1 VSGHRVNTSDR
12 IVVVIG
18 GSGFVGRHVV
28 QALARGGYRVRVA
41 VRRPDLAY
49 HLQPLGFPGQIMPVQ
64 ANLRVPDSLER
75 VSASAFAVINM
86 VGILHES
93 GRQTFSAIHVEGA
106 AAAAKAARDAG
117 AERFIQVSA
126 IGADPESRSAYARSK
141 AEGESVVAGAFPGA
155 TVIRPAIVFGPEDH
169 FFNRFAAMAVW
180 SPMLPLIGGGRT
192 RFEPV
197 YAGDVGEAVVRLFE
211 RRTTAGQ
218 VFELGGPEI
227 LTFRQLMA
235 FVLRTIGRRRLL
247 LPVPWWL
254 AYTQAA
260 VLGLLPKPI
269 LTVDQ
274 VRMLRRDTVVSDA
287 ARSDRRT
294 LEGLGITPEGIETL
308 VPAYLYRFRRAG
320 QYAEPRA
327 E

>member
-1 VSGHRVNTSDR
+1 VNTSDR

-141 AEGESVVAGAFPGA
+141 AEGEAVVAGAFPGA

-211 RRTTAGQ
+211 RRTTAGE

-254 AYTQAA
+254 AYAQAA

-274 VRMLRRDTVVSDA
+274 VRMLKRDTVVSDT

>member
-1 VSGHRVNTSDR
+1 MSMASR
-12 IVVVIG
+12 
-18 GSGFVGRHVV
+18 
-28 QALARGGYRVRVA
+28 
-41 VRRPDLAY
+41 RRP
-49 HLQPLGFPGQIMPVQ
+49 Q
-64 ANLRVPDSLER
+64 
-75 VSASAFAVINM
+75 
-86 VGILHES
+86 
-93 GRQTFSAIHVEGA
+93 
-106 AAAAKAARDAG
+106 AARNAG

-126 IGADPESRSAYARSK
+126 IGADPASRSAYARSK
-141 AEGESVVAGAFPGA
+141 AAGEAAALEGFPGA
-155 TVIRPAIVFGPEDH
+155 TVIRPAIVFGPEDS

-180 SPMLPLIGGGRT
+180 SPALPLIGGGRS
-192 RFEPV
+192 RFQPV

-211 RRTTAGQ
+211 RGATAGQ

-227 LTFRQLMA
+227 LTFRQLME

-254 AYTQAA
+254 ATVQGA
-260 VLGLLPKPI
+260 VLGLLPSPL

-274 VRMLRRDTVVSDA
+274 VRLLRRDTVVSPA
-287 ARSDRRT
+287 AGSDKRT
-294 LEGLGITPEGIETL
+294 LEGLGIVPEGIETL

>member
-1 VSGHRVNTSDR
+1 VNTSDR

-28 QALARGGYRVRVA
+28 QALARSGYRVRVA
-41 VRRPDLAY
+41 VRRPDLAN

-64 ANLRVPDSLER
+64 ANLRFPESLER
-75 VSASAFAVINM
+75 ASASAFAVINM
-86 VGILHES
+86 VGILYES
-93 GRQTFSAIHVEGA
+93 GAQTFSAIHVNGA
-106 AAAAKAARDAG
+106 GAAAKAAGNAG
-117 AERFIQVSA
+117 ARRFLQVSA
-126 IGADPESRSAYARSK
+126 IGADPHSRSAYARSK
-141 AEGESVVAGAFPGA
+141 AEGEAVVAGEFPGA
-155 TVIRPAIVFGPEDH
+155 TIIRPAIVFGPEDD
-169 FFNRFAAMAVW
+169 FFNRFGAMAVW
-180 SPMLPLIGGGRT
+180 SPALPLIGGGRT

-197 YAGDVGEAVVRLFE
+197 YAGDVGEAVVRVLE
-211 RRTTAGQ
+211 RGNTAGQ

-260 VLGLLPKPI
+260 VLGLWPKPL
-269 LTVDQ
+269 LTLDQ
-274 VRMLRRDTVVSDA
+274 VRMLRRDTVVSEA
-287 ARSDRRT
+287 ARHDWRT
-294 LEGLGITPEGIETL
+294 LEGLGIRPEGIETL
-308 VPAYLYRFRRAG
+308 VPAYLYRYRRAG

>member
-1 VSGHRVNTSDR
+1 VNSSGR

-28 QALARGGYRVRVA
+28 QALARSGYRVRVA

-64 ANLRVPDSLER
+64 VNLRFPDSLER
-75 VSASAFAVINM
+75 ASASAFAVINM

-93 GRQTFSAIHVEGA
+93 GPQTFAAVHVNGAGA
-106 AAAAKAARDAG
+106 AARAARNAG

-126 IGADPESRSAYARSK
+126 IGADPQSRSAYARSK
-141 AEGESVVAGAFPGA
+141 AEGEAAVAGAFPGA
-155 TVIRPAIVFGPEDH
+155 TIIRPAIVFGPEDD

-180 SPMLPLIGGGRT
+180 SPALPLIGGGRT

-197 YAGDVGEAVVRLFE
+197 YAGDVGEAVVRLLE
-211 RRTTAGQ
+211 RRDTTGQ
-218 VFELGGPEI
+218 IFELGGPEI

-247 LPVPWWL
+247 LSMPWWL

-260 VLGLLPKPI
+260 VLGLMPKPL
-269 LTVDQ
+269 LTLDQ
-274 VRMLRRDTVVSDA
+274 VRMLRRDTVVSEA
-287 ARSDRRT
+287 ARRDRRT
-294 LEGLGITPEGIETL
+294 LDGLGITPEGIETL
-308 VPAYLYRFRRAG
+308 VPAYLYRYRRSG

>member
-1 VSGHRVNTSDR
+1 VNTSDR

-28 QALARGGYRVRVA
+28 QALARSGYRVRVA

-86 VGILHES
+86 VGILHQS
-93 GRQTFSAIHVEGA
+93 GHQTFSAIHVEGA
-106 AAAAKAARDAG
+106 RAAANAARNAG
-117 AERFIQVSA
+117 AERFVQVSA
-126 IGADPESRSAYARSK
+126 IGADPHSRSAYARSK
-141 AEGESVVAGAFPGA
+141 AEGETVVAGVFPGA

-180 SPMLPLIGGGRT
+180 SPVLPLIGGGRT

-197 YAGDVGEAVVRLFE
+197 YAGDIGEAVVRLFE

>member
-1 VSGHRVNTSDR
+1 MNTSDR

-18 GSGFVGRHVV
+18 GSGFVGRHMV
-28 QALARGGYRVRVA
+28 QALARRGYRVRVA
-41 VRRPDLAY
+41 VRRPDLAN

-64 ANLRVPDSLER
+64 ANLRFPESLAR
-75 VSASAFAVINM
+75 ASASAFAVINL
-86 VGILHES
+86 VGILYER
-93 GRQTFSAIHVEGA
+93 GRQTFQAIHVDGVA
-106 AAAAKAARDAG
+106 AAAQAARNAG

-126 IGADPESRSAYARSK
+126 IGADPASRSAYARSK
-141 AEGESVVAGAFPGA
+141 AAGEAAALEGFPGA
-155 TVIRPAIVFGPEDH
+155 TVIRPAIVFGPEDS

-180 SPMLPLIGGGRT
+180 SPALPLIGGGRS
-192 RFEPV
+192 RFQPV

-211 RRTTAGQ
+211 RGATAGQ

-227 LTFRQLMA
+227 LTFRQLME

-254 AYTQAA
+254 ATVQGA
-260 VLGLLPKPI
+260 VLGLLPSPL

-274 VRMLRRDTVVSDA
+274 VRLLRRDTVVSPA
-287 ARSDRRT
+287 AGSDKRT
-294 LEGLGITPEGIETL
+294 LEGLGIVPEGIETL